1 MEMILGNYKAQW
13 SDIDEGWDGFYDP
26 NDPNDQKLYR
36 FDTYEMVDGEWETI
50 DDGSYCTAV
59 PVGTPDEMLKTGL
72 SLILEAL
79 NKNAGSKKRMLE
91 EFSWMSPSWLE

>member
-1 MEMILGNYKAQW
+1 
-13 SDIDEGWDGFYDP
+13 
-26 NDPNDQKLYR
+26 
-36 FDTYEMVDGEWETI
+36 
-50 DDGSYCTAV
+50 
-59 PVGTPDEMLKTGL
+59 MLKTGL